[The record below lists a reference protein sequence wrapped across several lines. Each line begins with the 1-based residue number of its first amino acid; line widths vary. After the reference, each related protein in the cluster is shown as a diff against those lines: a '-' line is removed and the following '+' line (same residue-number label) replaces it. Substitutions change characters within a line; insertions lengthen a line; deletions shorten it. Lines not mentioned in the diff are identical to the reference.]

1 MKPLIALRKA
11 EFEVDKKQPDR
22 TERFIVDG
30 AYVAGLEKTQSHSLE
45 PLSGDVQMGTGC
57 SSGEVTATARVISD
71 PRTQSLERGDILVAH
86 HTDPG
91 WIAVFTN
98 ASAIIVERGSLLS
111 HSAIVA
117 RELGIPCVVGL
128 KGAMTWIK
136 DGDTIHIDGAKGR
149 VEIVR
154 D

>member
-1 MKPLIALRKA
+1 MVDDIFFLTVHEVLGAIEGFILSPDLKPLIALRKA
-11 EFEVDKKQPDR
+11 EFERDKKQPDR

-30 AYVAGLEKTQSHSLE
+30 AYVAGLEKTESHSLE

-91 WIAVFTN
+91 WIC
-98 ASAIIVERGSLLS
+98 LLYTS
-111 HSAIVA
+111 PS
-117 RELGIPCVVGL
+117 P
-128 KGAMTWIK
+128 
-136 DGDTIHIDGAKGR
+136 
-149 VEIVR
+149 R